1 MCISLEYVKTIE
13 TLWIQDLGSTGLYT
27 LFTQE
32 ERGGVQGGGGGG
44 EDTPVYE
51 ISIQMILGNGIDCG
65 CGFHLKVTKEKSGD
79 RSMLYFFR

>member
-1 MCISLEYVKTIE
+1 M
-13 TLWIQDLGSTGLYT
+13 
-27 LFTQE
+27 
-32 ERGGVQGGGGGG
+32 GGWGWG